1 MVFKCDS
8 FSQTNILIHFDS
20 ISVQLILTSY
30 TTYEE
35 NIPYPRKSGTKTSGT
50 STKVFIGLRI
60 LLTSTCVVR
69 QAQKVNLITRVSIS
83 LYFSLFGIVMIHCV
97 GSFIDAM

>member
-35 NIPYPRKSGTKTSGT
+35 NIPYPRKSVENIRNINK
-50 STKVFIGLRI
+50 
-60 LLTSTCVVR
+60 
-69 QAQKVNLITRVSIS
+69 S
-83 LYFSLFGIVMIHCV
+83 LHRLENT
-97 GSFIDAM
+97 AN